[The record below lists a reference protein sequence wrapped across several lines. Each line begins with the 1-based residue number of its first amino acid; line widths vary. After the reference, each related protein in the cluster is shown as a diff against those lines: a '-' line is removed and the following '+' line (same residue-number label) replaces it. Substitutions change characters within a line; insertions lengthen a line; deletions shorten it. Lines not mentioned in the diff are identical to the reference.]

1 MVKRPVWIAF
11 ISIVLIIGNPG
22 INGGQ
27 EAKQRPKI
35 GLALSGGGAKGLAHI
50 GVLKVLEQAG
60 LPIDCIAGTSM
71 GSVVGALYAIG
82 YRADELRRIA
92 VTTNWEDLLTDE
104 VSRRYIAM
112 EEKIWDGRYTG
123 SFPISSRGLQLP
135 SGLIA
140 GQKISKYFARLTWS
154 AHHIDDFKQLPIP
167 FICVASDIGTG
178 EAVPIDSGFLPD
190 AIRASMAIPTVFTPI
205 RLNNRLLVDG
215 GLVRNLPAEDVKRLG
230 AEIVIG
236 VDVSF
241 TLLPEDQ
248 IKSFLDIIT
257 QSLSFVEA
265 QSRERQRALCHILI
279 QPDISEL
286 SMFSFNKVEDIIRRG
301 EIAAEAMLPQ
311 IRALMD
317 SLNISPEYP
326 VEFLP
331 PKVDS
336 IYIKSLKITGLQ
348 DVSRRLVLAELN
360 IQVPGWISAQDLD
373 DGIDRLYS
381 SRFFER
387 VTYKLIPS
395 AQGSDLVIRV
405 IEKSTHLFRFGLR
418 YDSYF
423 KAALLL
429 NTTFRNLAEHGS
441 NLILD
446 LKLGDQSMVDLQYF
460 IHTGLR
466 QRFGLHA
473 TANHSSE
480 SFDIYEQKQRTSNI
494 RSTAIKGELVLGSI
508 FSTVAITG
516 FGVRGEYIHL
526 APRVGSDSL
535 VSRDFR
541 LLSLYSLIWMDTFN
555 HAVFPTRGQS
565 LKLTGLLADR
575 NVASNINMS
584 RLHFDWKMVHPL
596 HRRASLLMRCQLGA
610 VHGKDIPLNYK
621 FYLGG
626 ADSFDGLKYQERS
639 GSYIQAVQAGVQF
652 EIMPKRFLQLRWNY
666 GNTSDQWK
674 NLFIHRRAIT
684 GIGATLGAITPIG
697 PIELT
702 LMGGSWHRLLLYF
715 NLGYKF

>member
-1 MVKRPVWIAF
+1 MARHAVWVAIF
-11 ISIVLIIGNPG
+11 TTLLMGGTIGMSH
-22 INGGQ
+22 GQ
-27 EAKQRPKI
+27 EPKDRPKI

-60 LPIDCIAGTSM
+60 FPIDYIAGTSM

-82 YRADELRRIA
+82 YRADELKRIA
-92 VTTNWEDLLTDE
+92 LSTNWEDLLTDE
-104 VSRRYIAM
+104 VSRRYVAM
-112 EEKIWDGRYTG
+112 EEKIWDGRYIG
-123 SFPISSRGLQLP
+123 SFPISNRGLQLP

-154 AHHIDDFKQLPIP
+154 AHHINDFRQLPIP
-167 FICVASDIGTG
+167 FICVATDIATG

-190 AIRASMAIPTVFTPI
+190 AIRASMAIPTVFTPVK
-205 RLNNRLLVDG
+205 LHDRLLVDG

-230 AEIVIG
+230 ADIIIG

-241 TLLPEDQ
+241 TLIPEDQ

-286 SMFSFNKVEDIIRRG
+286 SMFSFNKAEEIIRRG
-301 EIAAEAMLPQ
+301 EVAAEAMLPI

-317 SLNISPEYP
+317 SLNIPP
-326 VEFLP
+326 NPPITFLP
-331 PKVDS
+331 PQVDS
-336 IYIKSLKITGLQ
+336 IYIKTLKITGLK

-360 IQVPGWISAQDLD
+360 FQPPGWITAQGLD
-373 DGIDRLYS
+373 EAIDRLYS

-395 AQGSDLVIRV
+395 DQGNDLVIRV
-405 IEKSTHLFRFGLR
+405 TEKSTHLFRFGLR

-423 KAALLL
+423 KAALIL

-446 LKLGDQSMVDLQYF
+446 LKLGDQSMIDIQYF

-473 TANHSSE
+473 NANHSIE
-480 SFDIYEQKQRTSNI
+480 DFDIYEQKQRTSNI
-494 RSTAIKGELVLGSI
+494 RATTVKGELVLGSI
-508 FSTVAITG
+508 FSTIAIVG
-516 FGVRGEYIHL
+516 FGMRGEYIHL
-526 APRVGSDSL
+526 TPRIGSEGLD
-535 VSRDFR
+535 SRDFR

-575 NVASNINMS
+575 RAGSNVDMN
-584 RLHFDWKMVHPL
+584 RLHFDYKLVHPV
-596 HRRASLLMRCQLGA
+596 HRRASLLLRCQLGA
-610 VHGKDIPLNYK
+610 VFGENIPLNYK

-639 GSYIQAVQAGVQF
+639 GDYLQAIQAGVQF
-652 EIMPKRFLQLRWNY
+652 EFMPKRFLQLRASL
-666 GNTSDQWK
+666 GNTSDRWN
-674 NLFIHRRAIT
+674 NLLINRSAIAGFGT
-684 GIGATLGAITPIG
+684 SIGAITPIG

-702 LMGGSWHRLLLYF
+702 VMGGSWHRLLVYF

>member
-1 MVKRPVWIAF
+1 MLQRVVWIA
-11 ISIVLIIGNPG
+11 IMTILLIGEKPKVSW
-22 INGGQ
+22 GQ
-27 EAKQRPKI
+27 EAMKRPKI

-82 YRADELRRIA
+82 YRADELKRIA
-92 VTTNWEDLLTDE
+92 ITTNWEDLLTDE
-104 VSRRYIAM
+104 VSRRYVAM

-123 SFPISSRGLQLP
+123 SFPISNRGLQLP
-135 SGLIA
+135 SGLMA
-140 GQKISKYFARLTWS
+140 GQKISKYFSRLTWS

-167 FICVASDIGTG
+167 FVCVAADIATG

-205 RLNNRLLVDG
+205 KLNNRLLVDG

-230 AEIVIG
+230 ADIVIG

-241 TLLPEDQ
+241 TLIPEDQ
-248 IKSFLDIIT
+248 INSFLDIIT

-265 QSRERQRALCHILI
+265 QSRQRQWELCDILI

-286 SMFSFNKVEDIIRRG
+286 SMFSFNKVEEIIRRG
-301 EIAAEAMLPQ
+301 EVAAEAMLPQ
-311 IRALMD
+311 IQALMD
-317 SLNISPEYP
+317 SLKIPPQPLNT
-326 VEFLP
+326 FHP

-336 IYIKSLKITGLQ
+336 IYIKALRIKGLK

-360 IQVPGWISAQDLD
+360 FQAPGWISAQDLENAV
-373 DGIDRLYS
+373 DRLYS

-387 VTYKLIPS
+387 VTYELIPS
-395 AQGSDLVIRV
+395 DRGSDLVIRV
-405 IEKSTHLFRFGLR
+405 IEKNMHLFRFGLR

-423 KAALLL
+423 KASLIL

-441 NLILD
+441 NLVLD
-446 LKLGDQSMVDLQYF
+446 LKLGEQSMVDLQYF

-480 SFDIYEQKQRTSNI
+480 SFDIYDQKQRTANI
-494 RSTAIKGELVLGSI
+494 RATTVKGEAVLGSI

-526 APRVGSDSL
+526 APRVGSDM
-535 VSRDFR
+535 VSTRNFR

-565 LKLTGLLADR
+565 MKLMGLVADR
-575 NVASNINMS
+575 RAGSNVNMS
-584 RLHFDWKMVHPL
+584 RLHFDWKLVHPV
-596 HRRASLLMRCQLGA
+596 HRRASLLLRCQVGA
-610 VHGKDIPLNYK
+610 AHGDTIPLNYK
-621 FYLGG
+621 FFLGG
-626 ADSFDGLKYQERS
+626 ADSFDGLKYQERA
-639 GSYIQAVQAGVQF
+639 GNYLQAVQAGVQF
-652 EIMPKRFLQLRWNY
+652 EVMPKRFLQFRANF
-666 GNTSDQWK
+666 GNTSDTWK
-674 NLFIHRRAIT
+674 NLFIHGRAIT
-684 GIGATLGAITPIG
+684 GIGATAGAITPIG

-702 LMGGSWHRLLLYF
+702 LMGGSWHRLLVYV